1 MSYIKGSKNMEKL
14 ILLDE
19 YPVKNVLPYLLLDKT
34 TGNNIIF
41 ATNAYKSY
49 SIEEK
54 TEITVTL
61 LDKISNLIQP
71 RVLKSEEEKAQA
83 AKNTKS
89 GGSDNA

>member
-1 MSYIKGSKNMEKL
+1 MEKL

-19 YPVKNVLPYLLLDKT
+19 YPVKNVLPYLLLDKA